1 MKETQRLFTSA
12 PIYATD
18 FSGEQHPDFDK
29 RMDEILNNER
39 RHEIIVA
46 AVKSGKSARRAL
58 KIADKIMGTG
68 GSDE

>member
-1 MKETQRLFTSA
+1 MKETRRFFTSA

-18 FSGEQHPDFDK
+18 FSSEEHPDFGK
-29 RMDEILNNER
+29 RINEILDNER

-46 AVKSGKSARRAL
+46 AVRSGKSARRAL